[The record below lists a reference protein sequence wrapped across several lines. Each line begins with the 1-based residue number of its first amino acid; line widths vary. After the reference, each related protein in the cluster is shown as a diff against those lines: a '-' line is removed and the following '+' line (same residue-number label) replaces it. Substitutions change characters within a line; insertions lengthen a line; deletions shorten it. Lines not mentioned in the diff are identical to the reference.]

1 MAAVSRATSA
11 SIGRANATVRAAMR
25 PPAILTLQLLNACIG
40 AGQYLAF
47 ATATGM
53 WTADGWTPW
62 QVGLAMTA
70 ANLAYA
76 AVVAQGGR
84 LSDAWGRART
94 AILGASICACGA
106 ALALIADAAWS
117 ALAAAILGC
126 AGSAFFFPGNVGL
139 FSDARTADGASSLPL
154 HVKVSRYNLGWSGG
168 NIVGF
173 GLAWAL
179 SSLPSRVGWSLY
191 LLAALV
197 AAVVLWRWRSLPPQ
211 PPRADGDRSPHPA
224 LNRLIWMGRGA
235 LLVYCLLG
243 MAFISLLTR
252 ALKSEGMDATAAQA
266 ASTAALFCYAI
277 GYFATFL
284 VLGLWSGWVLRPWR
298 LLALQ
303 VPVALA
309 ALAVL
314 WLGLGATVQP
324 LALSAAALLLG
335 VGFAATY
342 TGSIYYS
349 MRLPEGA
356 ARAAALHETA
366 LGIGSTAGPLLC
378 GAFMSLAADGA
389 LAALGIWMVLVSAVV
404 LAMQALAIPGAARLG
419 AR

>member
-1 MAAVSRATSA
+1 MSADRCATAASKCAAGATL
-11 SIGRANATVRAAMR
+11 RLPMQ

-40 AGQYLAF
+40 AGQYLCF

-53 WTADGWTPW
+53 WTTGGWTPW

-106 ALALIADAAWS
+106 ALALIADTAWS

-191 LLAALV
+191 LLAAVL

-252 ALKSEGMDATAAQA
+252 ALRSEGMEATAAQA
-266 ASTAALFCYAI
+266 ASTAALFSYAV
-277 GYFATFL
+277 GYFATFV

-378 GAFMSLAADGA
+378 GVFMSLAADGA
-389 LAALGIWMVLVSAVV
+389 LAALGIWMVLISALV
-404 LAMQALAIPGAARLG
+404 LAMQALAIPGAVRLG